1 MKTLIASV
9 LAGVLLTS
17 AMAQVPDPEPPSL
30 NDVLKRPNPQVVIF
44 QPVSLSQGQSLEITH
59 MRAGD
64 GSVKPGMAVQL
75 VIYSKEANL
84 QGEHPVLHTEFHRLF
99 GDANGDRV
107 VNFDPYVSPDG
118 NRKGII
124 AVLIGLL
131 QPTPG
136 GPVRPTSLP
145 GKDLI
150 AAQVIDGTTTGLLLP
165 AVQKVREAA
174 SR

>member
-1 MKTLIASV
+1 MKSLIASV
-9 LAGVLLTS
+9 LAGVLMTS

-30 NDVLKRPNPQVVIF
+30 NDVLKRPNAQVVIF
-44 QPVSLSQGQSLEITH
+44 QPVSLAQGQELEITH
-59 MRAGD
+59 MRVGD

-75 VIYSKEANL
+75 VIYAKDGDHE
-84 QGEHPVLHTEFHRLF
+84 VLHSEFHRLF
-99 GDANGDRV
+99 GDVNSDRV
-107 VNFDPYVSPDG
+107 LNFSRYVSPDG

-136 GPVRPTSLP
+136 GPTRPTSLP
-145 GKDLI
+145 GRDLI
-150 AAQVIDGTTTGLLLP
+150 GAQVLDGTAVGMLLP

-174 SR
+174 AR